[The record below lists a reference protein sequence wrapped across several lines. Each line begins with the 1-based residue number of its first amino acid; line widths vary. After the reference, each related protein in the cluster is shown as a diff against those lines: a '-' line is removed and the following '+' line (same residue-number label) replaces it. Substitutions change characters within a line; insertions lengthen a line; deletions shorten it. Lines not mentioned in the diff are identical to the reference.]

1 MTASKNASKTA
12 SKKLLVCA
20 AVFATAPVAAAP
32 LAVVTVAAPDINC
45 VFNPTCKITVT
56 DTGGNIPIPGIA
68 GTARLQSRT
77 FNGAKGA
84 PAAGKRG
91 YMYRMN
97 LTQAYGIV
105 DIPCVNA
112 LKVDFGPAVKLQYN
126 KAGGLDDV
134 FVVTKGGIGTIGLAS
149 ADQTGNV
156 ITFNFSKPVCGG
168 GSPGKGDTSHF
179 FGLTSNHAPKAIT
192 AQVQVVGGP
201 LVSVAARAPNY

>member
-1 MTASKNASKTA
+1 M
-12 SKKLLVCA
+12 SKKLLVCI
-20 AVFATAPVAAAP
+20 AAAFAAAAPAAAGP

-45 VFNPTCKITVT
+45 VFNTTCKITVT
-56 DTGGNIPIPGIA
+56 DSGGDFAIPGMA

-112 LKVDFGPAVKLQYN
+112 LKVDFGPIVKLQYN

-134 FVVTKGGIGTIGLAS
+134 FVVTKGGLGTVGLAS

-156 ITFNFSKPVCGG
+156 ITFNFSKPVCAG
-168 GSPGKGDTSHF
+168 GSPGKGDTSYF

-201 LVSVAARAPNY
+201 LVRVAARAPNY